1 MNLKGYLGNRIDKM
15 AVSSTSSS
23 LALSHLS
30 DCDCTYCQNNA
41 SKPELGAPEN
51 WYKNISDMARATQD
65 RKDYFDSTHDTASDS
80 EHDRRNRD
88 EQIRKAP
95 YLSKVQIWAR
105 EKGPYTL
112 RVGDQWFHCDDL
124 IINGSEYGQRN
135 RPGASKQQ
143 AQTNSSVYPPPKSS
157 RPTTGRGQSYQRSR
171 PEQTSSSSQY
181 QPQTLPTPKEQA
193 AKRRSERKQQEAL
206 EAEKLSRRERRDSGT
221 AMLDEKP
228 AAGALVP
235 YSNPPPTQAA
245 ATATS
250 TRPSRPAYPRRGS
263 SRNGSYSIPVRSKG
277 RKNVRF
283 APLPR

>member
-1 MNLKGYLGNRIDKM
+1 M
-15 AVSSTSSS
+15 ATSSTSSS

-30 DCDCTYCQNNA
+30 NCDCSFCQNNNK
-41 SKPELGAPEN
+41 SKQEPGTSEN
-51 WYKNISDMARATQD
+51 WYKGIEDMSRTAPE
-65 RKDYFDSTHDTASDS
+65 RKDYFSSNNTASDS
-80 EHDRRNRD
+80 EHEERNRD

-95 YLSKVQIWAR
+95 YLSKVQVWAR

-112 RVGDQWFHCDDL
+112 RVGNQWFHCDDL
-124 IINGSEYGQRN
+124 IINGSEYSQKS
-135 RPGASKQQ
+135 RPATSRPPTQN
-143 AQTNSSVYPPPKSS
+143 NSSVYPPQKSS
-157 RPTTGRGQSYQRSR
+157 RPTSSRGQSYQRTR
-171 PEQTSSSSQY
+171 PDQISSTSQY
-181 QPQTLPTPKEQA
+181 QPQALPTPKEQA
-193 AKRRSERKQQEAL
+193 AKRRSEKKQQELLDADK
-206 EAEKLSRRERRDSGT
+206 AARRERRDSGT

-245 ATATS
+245 ASAAQP
-250 TRPSRPAYPRRGS
+250 RPSRPAYPRRGS